1 MTAPRFTIRP
11 PGGADR
17 AQWEPLWQG
26 YLRFYQSS
34 LPDEHSNLLWQRI
47 LDPAHEIECRVAE
60 SDEEILDALRHGQ
73 LAFFVAI
80 NEIAR
85 SVEDDVTRFELDREQ
100 FLDMLRR
107 VEDDVQSE
115 VAG

>member
-1 MTAPRFTIRP
+1 M
-11 PGGADR
+11 
-17 AQWEPLWQG
+17 
-26 YLRFYQSS
+26 
-34 LPDEHSNLLWQRI
+34 
-47 LDPAHEIECRVAE
+47 
-60 SDEEILDALRHGQ
+60 
-73 LAFFVAI
+73 AI

-115 VAG
+115 LAG